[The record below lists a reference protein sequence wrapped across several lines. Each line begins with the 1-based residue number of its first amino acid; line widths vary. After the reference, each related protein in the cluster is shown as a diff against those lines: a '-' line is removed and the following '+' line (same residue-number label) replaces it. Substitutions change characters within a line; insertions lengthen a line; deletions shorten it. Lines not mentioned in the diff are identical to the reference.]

1 MVGTHRI
8 YINRTNNNINNIG
21 RRTMPAKTVILKEG
35 YIEDLMNNYDDS
47 TALYQLAEKSKVSI
61 NTLKTMNRG
70 GSISVNSTK
79 KIADYF
85 GIQERYIE
93 NSILTEEEAREF
105 LRKKCKKYDIPQ
117 IMKQDHMF
125 CSLSSDEMWQQQ
137 QDILKK
143 EMGDDEYQNMIDHD
157 EALADAG
164 YQDYQQQDCGRIE
177 NVTE

>member
-1 MVGTHRI
+1 
-8 YINRTNNNINNIG
+8 
-21 RRTMPAKTVILKEG
+21 MPAKTVILKEG

-47 TALYQLAEKSKVSI
+47 TALYQLAKKSKVSI

-85 GIQERYIE
+85 GIQERFIE
-93 NSILTEEEAREF
+93 NSILSEEEAEEF
-105 LRKKCKKYDIPQ
+105 LKAPQFLKKSNIPK

>member
-1 MVGTHRI
+1 
-8 YINRTNNNINNIG
+8 
-21 RRTMPAKTVILKEG
+21 MPTKTVILKEG
-35 YIEDLMNNYDDS
+35 YIEDLMNNYDEAS
-47 TALYQLAEKSKVSI
+47 TIHELAGKIKAKKNKLNDKTLHKANEGKPVGL
-61 NTLKTMNRG
+61 NTLKY
-70 GSISVNSTK
+70 
-79 KIADYF
+79 IADYF
-85 GIQERYIE
+85 GIQERYIQ
-93 NSILTEEEAREF
+93 NSILTEEEAEEF
-105 LRKKCKKYDIPQ
+105 LKASQFLKKSNIPK